1 MRKVPETGKSRALRF
16 LRNCLWWMTRLGCDC
31 LWLSV
36 LVECCIFQLSTWIR
50 PLSVWAFTASTQLC
64 RRNPLLHG
72 LRRRRHSAA
81 MEGNELEVTLK
92 VHNLCEAALLARRP
106 SRTSYESRR
115 PPPSR
120 DLPKVLV
127 DEDSTNLKVWNHGLS
142 VFHKCRLSLTAKMV
156 GSWQAAWPVHARR
169 PAQTQQNPKSA
180 LWILWAFGAWLRLGF
195 ECLWLKV
202 SVKPLPSVARK
213 LCWRAWAAM
222 KLLAS
227 YRSAQIWTWNWLWYD
242 VLSRFEQTLWHSS
255 DERPNAVTASLE
267 ESRGAQNAPERSENI
282 LKWSEMLS
290 SELETRRLVLGIGK
304 EDWWWLQTASSF
316 SPVLRALSCTTLLPV
331 NSAPEK
337 VRLHR
342 RASSQI

>member
-1 MRKVPETGKSRALRF
+1 MHDLFASLPIPQFFNLPFHDFSMYQIRKVPETGKSRALRF

-31 LWLSV
+31 LWLSAWV
-36 LVECCIFQLSTWIR
+36 KCCIFQLSTWIR

-64 RRNPLLHG
+64 RRNPLSHG

-81 MEGNELEVTLK
+81 MEGNELEVPLK

-195 ECLWLKV
+195 ECISEATSK
-202 SVKPLPSVARK
+202 S
-213 LCWRAWAAM
+213 
-222 KLLAS
+222 LAS
-227 YRSAQIWTWNWLWYD
+227 FADVPEQQWNSL
-242 VLSRFEQTLWHSS
+242 Q
-255 DERPNAVTASLE
+255 VTDL
-267 ESRGAQNAPERSENI
+267 
-282 LKWSEMLS
+282 LK
-290 SELETRRLVLGIGK
+290 SELGIGCDMMIWVDLSKRFDTLRTKGQMQSQLHWKSPGRCTECSRTELKHSQMIWNAFVGAVGDEASSAGDRQGGLVVITNRLVL
-304 EDWWWLQTASSF
+304 QSS
-316 SPVLRALSCTTLLPV
+316 S
-331 NSAPEK
+331 
-337 VRLHR
+337 
-342 RASSQI
+342 